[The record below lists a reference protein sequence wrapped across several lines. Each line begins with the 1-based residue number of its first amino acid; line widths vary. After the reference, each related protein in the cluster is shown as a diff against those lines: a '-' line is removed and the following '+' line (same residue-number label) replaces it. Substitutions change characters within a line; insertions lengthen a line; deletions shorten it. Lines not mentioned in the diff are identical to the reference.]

1 MIGLVGGLIAFF
13 NCYDLIT
20 ITKCHKQEY
29 TWILYSCSGASA
41 GGLVIVEMQL
51 QIVTDTA

>member
-1 MIGLVGGLIAFF
+1 MTHQYDEKHLSKMIGLVGGLIAFF

-29 TWILYSCSGASA
+29 T
-41 GGLVIVEMQL
+41 
-51 QIVTDTA
+51 